1 MCRKNG
7 TTLTDSSAGNVVP
20 YVDPVCDIM
29 IMAWLIES
37 QAELSLVG
45 NVVDDGMP
53 ALTGQPFMSLK
64 MRVKQLNPCQT
75 LYRLM
80 AM

>member
-1 MCRKNG
+1 MCRKSG
-7 TTLTDSSAGNVVP
+7 TILTDSSAGNVVP

-45 NVVDDGMP
+45 NVVDDGHIGD
-53 ALTGQPFMSLK
+53 ATFKEFDTNKDNILIDL
-64 MRVKQLNPCQT
+64 R
-75 LYRLM
+75 
-80 AM
+80 